1 MLIITSQI
9 VLLLATIIMPLK
21 SKKGRIKTRRYK
33 IDTDTSNASYAINEF
48 GSLEFINK
56 INTTGPSSEIEN

>member
-1 MLIITSQI
+1 
-9 VLLLATIIMPLK
+9 MPLK